1 MKTCMR
7 RKLAI
12 AAVTVLSAMPVLA
25 QGRSGGQGFGQGSG
39 QGSRMSSDSP
49 NDPSTLLTADAVQKE
64 LALTDDQ
71 QARLQN
77 LRAERTA
84 EGQAFFTKLMGLSQ
98 SEIQKRMEERTKVS
112 RQKIAQILT
121 PKQIERLS
129 EINIQVSGITAL
141 GYEDVAEKIGLT
153 ADQKVKL
160 KNLADETGRRLTELF
175 PTSQAQLRDE
185 QARQERKKKQDAIKS
200 ERKDKAIALLTDEQK
215 AIFEKLQGEKFDIS
229 SIHVTNESFSGSG
242 KIEAPGRPSAP

>member
-1 MKTCMR
+1 
-7 RKLAI
+7 
-12 AAVTVLSAMPVLA
+12 
-25 QGRSGGQGFGQGSG
+25 
-39 QGSRMSSDSP
+39 MSSDSP

-71 QARLQN
+71 QARSLQN

-98 SEIQKRMEERTKVS
+98 SEIQKRMRKRAKVS

-175 PTSQAQLRDE
+175 PTSQAQLR
-185 QARQERKKKQDAIKS
+185 ARAGP
-200 ERKDKAIALLTDEQK
+200 AGAQK
-215 AIFEKLQGEKFDIS
+215 ETRRDQVGAQGQSHRTAD
-229 SIHVTNESFSGSG
+229 
-242 KIEAPGRPSAP
+242 R